1 MARCIAFLSDY
12 GHRDPCVGIC
22 HAVIRQIDSEIPV
35 IDLTHGIP
43 PQDVRAGAIALADA
57 VPYLPHRS
65 VVLAVVDPGV
75 GSARRAVAVHCH
87 NGTSFVGPD
96 NGLMAPAIALSGG
109 PDTVHELTS
118 SQWRIEPVSR
128 TFHGRD
134 LFAPVAAR
142 LAHGGSMAVAGQP
155 IDPQLLV
162 GVQLPQ
168 PQIGPGQ
175 IVAEVIEVD
184 IYGNIRLAAPASV
197 LASAG
202 LQPGSPVE
210 VETPGLRM
218 PARLVGTFDEVG
230 ANEPLVY
237 EDSNGSLAVAVNGGN
252 AAAHLN
258 VKRGAQ
264 IRILGAAAAA
274 AADSPAGDAAPAAAE
289 PAAGP
294 SAGPGAGPD
303 AGPGAG
309 PAAGPAR
316 PPAQ

>member
-12 GHRDPCVGIC
+12 GYRDACVGIC
-22 HAVIRQIDSEIPV
+22 HSVIRQIDSEIPV

-57 VPYLPHRS
+57 VAYLPHRS

-142 LAHGGSMAVAGQP
+142 LAGGGSMAVAGQP
-155 IDPQLLV
+155 IDPQLLI

-175 IVAEVIEVD
+175 VVAEVIDVD
-184 IYGNIRLAAPASV
+184 LYGNIRLAA
-197 LASAG
+197 LASALTGAG
-202 LQPGSPVE
+202 LAPGMAVE

-218 PARLVGTFDEVG
+218 PAKLVGTFDEVG
-230 ANEPLVY
+230 PNEPLVY

-252 AAAHLN
+252 AAEQLN
-258 VKRGAQ
+258 VKRGGQ

-274 AADSPAGDAAPAAAE
+274 ASEPQAE
-289 PAAGP
+289 PA
-294 SAGPGAGPD
+294 D
-303 AGPGAG
+303 G
-309 PAAGPAR
+309 PAQ